1 MLATLRKY
9 MKQAAVV
16 VLFGL
21 LIISF
26 VIWGGSGMTDSLR
39 ASVSNDVVTAGHRK
53 VTPEMFKQDFDSQL
67 KSLGERNQRP
77 ISQQEAID
85 NHLDEQ
91 LLEFIATQESE
102 LEAIRKMGITP
113 GPQLIAAELRKQP
126 TFFNPVTGKF
136 DRKAYLAALAG
147 QNLDPKTFE
156 GELADELTIQ
166 HFNTGAAAGIKAPR
180 AYAAFEAVFG
190 KETRDLS
197 YIAIDPSKV
206 APVGKPTDAQLTAVM
221 NENADKLKLP
231 EMRQLS
237 IVRFSAKALAPTM
250 PVDQAEIQKQFDFRK
265 DTEAKPETRSLI
277 QVSTKDQASANTAAA
292 RIAKGEDPQAVAK
305 SLGGQA
311 IPYED
316 KAKTG
321 IPDPKVATVAF
332 SLAVGQT
339 SGAIKGDLGWSVVK
353 VTGIAPGKE
362 ADLTT
367 MRPQLEAAARQQA
380 AEQKVTEEADKYD
393 TVHNTGADMAKAAAA
408 AGVEV
413 MTTDPI
419 VAQGVDM
426 DNKPAMGVSPKLL
439 EAAFKLP
446 QGSESDIESD
456 GHGEYF
462 VVRVDKV
469 IAPAVP
475 ALEKIRP
482 MLEKYW
488 TDRELQTRLKAKAD
502 EVAAQVRKGET
513 LDAAAAAIG
522 AKVQHETGMTREAAQ
537 AQGSPLIANLGA
549 ELVGETFDGK
559 KGDILVAIGP
569 QPQDPKAPANP
580 LLFVARID
588 NLGQGDVT
596 QTAQLAVQGLPS
608 VTQTLGS
615 ELNQAIMNAAR
626 ATIKPKTYPDRAKQ
640 ALGITA
646 PAAGKSKGAAG

>member
-9 MKQAAVV
+9 MKQAAVIL
-16 VLFGL
+16 LFGL

-26 VIWGGSGMTDSLR
+26 VIWGGSGFTDSLR
-39 ASVSNDVVTAGHRK
+39 NSVSNDVLTAGHRK
-53 VTPEMFKQDFDSQL
+53 VTPEMFKQDFESQL
-67 KSLGERNQRP
+67 KSIGERNHQQ
-77 ISQQEAID
+77 ISQQEAVD

-91 LLEFIATQESE
+91 LLEFMATQESE
-102 LEAIRKMGITP
+102 LESIHKMGVNP

-126 TFFNPVTGKF
+126 SFFNPVTGKF
-136 DRKAYLAALAG
+136 DRKAYLQALAG

-166 HFNTGAAAGIKAPR
+166 HFNTGAAAGIKSPR

-197 YIAIDPSKV
+197 YISIDPSKV
-206 APVGKPTDAQLTAVM
+206 AAVGKPTDAQLTAVM

-265 DTEAKPETRSLI
+265 DAEAKPETRSLI
-277 QVSTKDQASANTAAA
+277 QVSTKDQATANAAAA
-292 RIAKGEDPQAVAK
+292 RIAKGEDPQGVAK

-311 IPYED
+311 IPYDD

-353 VTGIAPGKE
+353 VTGIEAGKA

-393 TVHNTGADMAKAAAA
+393 TVHNTGADMAKSAAA

-413 MTTDPI
+413 TTTDPI
-419 VAQGVDM
+419 AVQGVDM

-439 EAAFKLP
+439 AAAFKLP
-446 QGSESDIESD
+446 QGSENAISKATATANISSSASTRS
-456 GHGEYF
+456 G
-462 VVRVDKV
+462 
-469 IAPAVP
+469 PAWP
-475 ALEKIRP
+475 CRRSMKIR
-482 MLEKYW
+482 
-488 TDRELQTRLKAKAD
+488 
-502 EVAAQVRKGET
+502 
-513 LDAAAAAIG
+513 
-522 AKVQHETGMTREAAQ
+522 
-537 AQGSPLIANLGA
+537 
-549 ELVGETFDGK
+549 
-559 KGDILVAIGP
+559 
-569 QPQDPKAPANP
+569 AP
-580 LLFVARID
+580 
-588 NLGQGDVT
+588 
-596 QTAQLAVQGLPS
+596 
-608 VTQTLGS
+608 
-615 ELNQAIMNAAR
+615 
-626 ATIKPKTYPDRAKQ
+626 
-640 ALGITA
+640 
-646 PAAGKSKGAAG
+646 